1 MCNSLYAGFPFSL
14 FSLQL
19 LDGCRFSGLVGI
31 KFGKNTF
38 VADFEIN
45 KTGAVAASRIV
56 FENWSVETAI
66 SELMQPQ
73 YGHHK
78 YIYTNIPA
86 LLRKADWQKI
96 KTTVLNGKK

>member
-1 MCNSLYAGFPFSL
+1 MFYTYILHILSSVI
-14 FSLQL
+14 SVIQL
-19 LDGCRFSGLVGI
+19 IYG
-31 KFGKNTF
+31 N
-38 VADFEIN
+38 
-45 KTGAVAASRIV
+45 
-56 FENWSVETAI
+56 VEAAI

-96 KTTVLNGKK
+96 KATVLNGKK